1 MSLDPDGQPLNPA
14 FNRARRAERDI
25 SEMLGLAK
33 GVLADGVIT
42 DAEGV
47 LLRDWMR
54 GHPDACASWAIRT
67 LYERL
72 ERAFE
77 DGALDEAERLDLSAL
92 LASLV
97 GGEAGIIAG
106 DTAATELPV
115 DRPPPEI
122 QWTGSIFVFTG
133 QFALG
138 PRAECVR
145 ETVEVGGACENA
157 ITRRTRYLV
166 LGTFGSRDW
175 AHTSFG
181 RKIEKAVEYRDK
193 GVPLAIVAEDH
204 WASGLAAVLPRTEKV
219 RNPPRPTRVPA
230 APGDAPLPRHR
241 PVNLPGPGRFDVETV
256 GESHYQ
262 DALEAICGPRTEDGE
277 DRVVEA
283 WLVLEDANPY
293 DALAVRVDIDGHVVG
308 YLSRVNAR
316 VYREQ
321 LAAQAVGVVRASCLA
336 RIRGGWDRG
345 PDDQGFY
352 GVFLDLPTASSFVP
366 GTDTIE

>member
-1 MSLDPDGQPLNPA
+1 MSLDPDGQPLNLA
-14 FNRARRAERDI
+14 FNRAGRTERDI

-42 DAEGV
+42 DAEGL

-54 GHPDACASWAIRT
+54 AHPDACASWAIRT
-67 LYERL
+67 IYERL

-77 DGALDEAERLDLSAL
+77 DGALDEAERVDLSVL
-92 LASLV
+92 LESLV
-97 GGEAGIIAG
+97 GGQAGIIAG
-106 DTAATELPV
+106 DTAVTELPV

-122 QWTGSIFVFTG
+122 HWKDSIFVFTG
-133 QFALG
+133 QFAFG

-145 ETVEVGGACENA
+145 ETMELGGECENT

-181 RKIEKAVEYRDK
+181 RKIDKAVEYRDK

-204 WASGLAAVLPRTEKV
+204 WASALTAVLPHTEKD
-219 RNPPRPTRVPA
+219 RNLPRPSRAPTA
-230 APGDAPLPRHR
+230 AGDTLQPPHR
-241 PVNLPGPGRFDVETV
+241 PVNLPGPGRFDVEIV

-262 DALEAICGPRTEDGE
+262 VALEAICGPRTDDGE

-283 WLVLEDANPY
+283 WLVLEDTNPY
-293 DALAVRVDIDGHVVG
+293 DALAVRVDIDGHPVG
-308 YLSRVNAR
+308 YLSRANAR
-316 VYREQ
+316 AYREQ

-345 PDDQGFY
+345 PDDHGFY
-352 GVFLDLPTASSFVP
+352 GVFLDLPTD
-366 GTDTIE
+366 G

>member
-1 MSLDPDGQPLNPA
+1 
-14 FNRARRAERDI
+14 
-25 SEMLGLAK
+25 MLGLAK

-54 GHPDACASWAIRT
+54 AHPDACASWTIRT
-67 LYERL
+67 VYERL
-72 ERAFE
+72 ERAFG
-77 DGALDEAERLDLSAL
+77 DGALDEAERMDLSAL
-92 LASLV
+92 LESLV
-97 GGEAGIIAG
+97 GGQAGIIAG

-115 DRPPPEI
+115 DRPPPKI
-122 QWTGSIFVFTG
+122 HWKGSIFVLTG
-133 QFALG
+133 RFALG

-145 ETVEVGGACENA
+145 ETIEVGGACENA

-204 WASGLAAVLPRTEKV
+204 WASSLTAVPPHTEKD
-219 RNPPRPTRVPA
+219 RNPPGPSRAATVDGDTPTP
-230 APGDAPLPRHR
+230 PRR
-241 PVNLPGPGRFDVETV
+241 PVNLPGPGRFEVGIV

-262 DALEAICGPRTEDGE
+262 DALEAICGPRTGDGE

-283 WLVLEDANPY
+283 WLVFEDTNPY

-308 YLSRVNAR
+308 YLSRANAR
-316 VYREQ
+316 AYREQ

-345 PDDQGFY
+345 PNDQGFY
-352 GVFLDLPTASSFVP
+352 GVFLDLPTES
-366 GTDTIE
+366 